1 MNMNFID
8 KIKHTIDKSVILEA
22 HFHEVENVPA
32 FGFDFLLD
40 GLRQQGALLIDEGD
54 DFNLIQ
60 IFVRYTSHPIPQE
73 KTPLIL
79 TLINRLNGISIGGLL
94 MLQQENNE
102 YYVHFK
108 ANLFLSKKSINDDF
122 PENDMLVFINSNL
135 NILGAFNNDLFK

>member
-1 MNMNFID
+1 MNFID
-8 KIKHTIDKSVILEA
+8 KIKHTISKSIILEA
-22 HFHEVENVPA
+22 HFQEIENRST
-32 FGFDFLLD
+32 FGFSFLLD
-40 GLRQQGALLIDEGD
+40 SLRQQGVLFIAEGD